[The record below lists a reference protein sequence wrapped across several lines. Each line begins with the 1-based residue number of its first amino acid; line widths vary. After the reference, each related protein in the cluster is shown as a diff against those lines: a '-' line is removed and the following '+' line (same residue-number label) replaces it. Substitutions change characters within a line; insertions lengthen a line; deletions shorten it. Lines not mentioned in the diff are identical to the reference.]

1 LEAYDCRVENC
12 KQGFSVY
19 GGARSLVLEGCTI
32 LRCAK
37 EGVLAQGSV
46 ENAMTQCERE
56 IDRITPV
63 RNSVTRAAED
73 WGRERRCALSIAI
86 SDCNIS
92 SNCSLG
98 LSLDTGC
105 QAEVRTTSFEWNDP
119 YGILIKGSSSATI
132 AACRFVYAGKSATSA
147 TSFWAQGYGGMA
159 IKLAGVHVAIN
170 FGGDVQV
177 VGCAFAGAEE
187 LAVEEEMAAPT
198 HTKRKEI
205 KEKNSIV
212 KESGAYSKPVLKL
225 DNKFDCILRKMPS
238 LSQLAA
244 SLPRFVAQRASVAGV
259 VLAGAQCRNSR
270 TFQQESWSPTA
281 NQFYAIGNTH
291 GFDVTAGLLLSGAA
305 DKVCVLLAACGDLR
319 NLVTTAAACAC
330 PGRQLHFVCNDG
342 SRCGGSSSKQL
353 K

>member
-1 LEAYDCRVENC
+1 
-12 KQGFSVY
+12 
-19 GGARSLVLEGCTI
+19 
-32 LRCAK
+32 
-37 EGVLAQGSV
+37 
-46 ENAMTQCERE
+46 
-56 IDRITPV
+56 
-63 RNSVTRAAED
+63 
-73 WGRERRCALSIAI
+73 
-86 SDCNIS
+86 
-92 SNCSLG
+92 
-98 LSLDTGC
+98 
-105 QAEVRTTSFEWNDP
+105 
-119 YGILIKGSSSATI
+119 SSSATI

-305 DKVCVLLAACGDLR
+305 DKAAALRLQRRQPLRRLEQQAAEIRNRLAPRPHSAPNITLLISPSLQYCNYITSSIVRALPLGGPPSASLATRLLATLAPQLTKLTAQLR
-319 NLVTTAAACAC
+319 AGSTSVSLGNLSSRYVSSTAI
-330 PGRQLHFVCNDG
+330 
-342 SRCGGSSSKQL
+342 
-353 K
+353 